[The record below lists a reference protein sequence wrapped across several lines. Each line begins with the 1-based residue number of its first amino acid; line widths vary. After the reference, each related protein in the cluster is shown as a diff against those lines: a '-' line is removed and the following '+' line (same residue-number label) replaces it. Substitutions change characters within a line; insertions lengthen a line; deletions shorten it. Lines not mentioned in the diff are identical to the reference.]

1 MSGVRRSRQVKSPG
15 LASQDS
21 SFSPKDG
28 CLPSI
33 LVSVAERLVT
43 RYRSIVSGGSS
54 TPLLALPRADLA
66 VQTEAA
72 YLRGEFFRPE
82 SLSDPGPA
90 SASSALE
97 QLADEVEL
105 YHDPLLDRFG
115 VYLRGLSGWNRALSD
130 GRGSVITEASVAV
143 HGALLP
149 ETVLAAETVLST
161 YPPTGEEEATL
172 SYGSKDAAQ
181 LFRRLLGHVDAKG
194 WEVRL
199 EPDLRAR
206 VAVRSASKILVL
218 RESATFSAE
227 ELRRLAI
234 HEVGTHVL
242 RTVAGG
248 AQPLTLYTI
257 PNGSHALAVEE
268 GLAVWAEE
276 HAGLLDA
283 TTRRRYAGRVLAV
296 RDALTLPYAE
306 VYANARRHFSP
317 RESFELTSR
326 VKRGLRD
333 WNEAGAYVKDKIYL
347 EGLSLV
353 APAASDV
360 DLRKRLWSGKISELG
375 YDGGDMLVGLQ
386 VSQRDPLLTHL
397 RLDEIVR
404 QWVAEV
410 R

>member
-1 MSGVRRSRQVKSPG
+1 
-15 LASQDS
+15 
-21 SFSPKDG
+21 
-28 CLPSI
+28 
-33 LVSVAERLVT
+33 VAEHLVT
-43 RYRSIVSGGSS
+43 RYRSIVSGSSS
-54 TPLLALPRADLA
+54 TPQLALPRADLA

-82 SLSDPGPA
+82 SLSEPSTAPA
-90 SASSALE
+90 ASALE
-97 QLADEVEL
+97 ELADEVEL

-115 VYLRGLSGWNRALSD
+115 LYLRGLSGWNRALGD

-149 ETVLAAETVLST
+149 ETVLAAETILDT
-161 YPPTGEEEATL
+161 YPATVSEEATS
-172 SYGSKDAAQ
+172 SYASKEAAQ
-181 LFRRLLGHVDAKG
+181 LFRLLLAQVDAKG
-194 WEVRL
+194 WEVQL

-242 RTVAGG
+242 RAVAGG

-257 PNGSHALAVEE
+257 PNGSRALAVEE

-276 HAGLLDA
+276 QAGLLDV

-296 RDALTLPYAE
+296 RDAMRLPYAE

-353 APAASDV
+353 APAASDI
-360 DLRKRLWSGKISELG
+360 DLRKRLWSGKISELE
-375 YDGGDMLVGLQ
+375 YDGGDLLVGLQ
-386 VSQRDPLLTHL
+386 ITQRDPLLTHL

-404 QWVAEV
+404 QWLAEV
-410 R
+410 S